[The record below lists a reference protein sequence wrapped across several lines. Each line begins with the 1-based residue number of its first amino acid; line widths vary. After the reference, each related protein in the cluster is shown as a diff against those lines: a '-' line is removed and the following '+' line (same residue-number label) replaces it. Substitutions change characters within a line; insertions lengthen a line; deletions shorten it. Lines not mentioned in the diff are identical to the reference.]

1 MSSGVRWAIWLAGF
15 LSMAVTSMLS
25 LLRRG
30 AATGGDG
37 CPHCAGSAD
46 MYPVFRM
53 PVPSRGY
60 DRRWWCPCSRSRDAA
75 LRAAGGRVT
84 FVLVDDVA
92 WIEART
98 LDIETVRETFALA
111 ARHVLADTA
120 TEYHA
125 VITVAELS
133 AAVQQRTK
141 IRQRQAP
148 SLWMGDVLYRVA
160 KDCVRRAEPLLGSL
174 CVGPDGR
181 MSDWYADTVLTVRGD
196 TVTDPEQHAAQER
209 LECYRRHGAELP
221 ADGGVPALPPV
232 REVARRSPR
241 AAKAPRTPRAARE
254 PKAPLVRTS
263 KPSATVSRSRQ
274 PEPPQTATCPRCFM
288 QLPATGLCDTCD

>member
-1 MSSGVRWAIWLAGF
+1 M
-15 LSMAVTSMLS
+15 
-25 LLRRG
+25 
-30 AATGGDG
+30 
-37 CPHCAGSAD
+37 
-46 MYPVFRM
+46 
-53 PVPSRGY
+53 
-60 DRRWWCPCSRSRDAA
+60 
-75 LRAAGGRVT
+75 
-84 FVLVDDVA
+84 DDVA

-148 SLWMGDVLYRVA
+148 SLWMGDVLFRVA

-196 TVTDPEQHAAQER
+196 QVTDPEQHAAQER

-221 ADGGVPALPPV
+221 ANGGEPALPPV
-232 REVARRSPR
+232 REVARRSPK
-241 AAKAPRTPRAARE
+241 AAKSTRPARASKDAAVAKVTPH
-254 PKAPLVRTS
+254 RTS

-274 PEPPQTATCPRCFM
+274 PEPPRTATCPRCFM